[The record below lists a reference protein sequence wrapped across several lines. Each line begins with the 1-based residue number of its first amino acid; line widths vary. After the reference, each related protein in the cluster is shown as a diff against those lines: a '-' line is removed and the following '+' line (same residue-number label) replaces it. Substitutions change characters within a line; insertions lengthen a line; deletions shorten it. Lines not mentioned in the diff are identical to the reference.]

1 MMKIYKKALIATGTI
16 AAVLVT
22 SACAG
27 ASAFGEELSRAFNGV
42 PATWTSYDQ
51 SGRVID
57 QVHGNSFRVSRDD
70 RFDTTNINSD
80 GTVSNVPGEVLL
92 ISVGKS
98 HISHVGSSAC
108 LAQDGIV
115 KVGDVATFGFN
126 SVDPGTPFLNDLR
139 EKFQNLW
146 KGKSKTIAIRSQD
159 GLPIAVYAGNE
170 VEIFATDVPKSTW
183 FRIDGKYLWCYRVD
197 YTVPDTDLLEQ

>member
-1 MMKIYKKALIATGTI
+1 MKTLKYLGAAI
-16 AAVLVT
+16 AALLVL
-22 SACAG
+22 SGCAA
-27 ASAFGEELSRAFNGV
+27 ASQFGEQLSQAFKGV

-57 QVHGNSFRVSRDD
+57 RVHGVSFRVARDT
-70 RFDTTNINSD
+70 RFDSTNVSSD
-80 GTVSNVPGEVLL
+80 GSVATVPGEVLL
-92 ISVGKS
+92 VSLGNS

-115 KVGDVATFGFN
+115 KVGDAANFKFD
-126 SVDPGTPFLNDLR
+126 SVEPGTPFINDLR

-159 GLPIAVYAGNE
+159 GLPIAIYAGDE
-170 VEIFATDVPKSTW
+170 VEVFSTDVPKSTW
-183 FRIDGKYLWCYRVD
+183 FRIDGKMLWCYRVD
-197 YTVPDTDLLEQ
+197 ETWVDNDLLATS